1 MSEDKNPNVSTI
13 ELHEEFIQHIEN
25 GGGLIR
31 TLSAVTVVV
40 AALLA
45 ISYLSQ
51 LVLLP
56 YVYGVKSQT
65 VNLVDPALQATE
77 LLLTVLT
84 LVWLYVGLRDYFFA
98 RRLAKQVKEIRAM
111 EAEVAKKYGLDS

>member
-25 GGGLIR
+25 GGGLVR
-31 TLSAVTVVV
+31 TLSVVTVVV

-45 ISYLSQ
+45 TSYLSQ
-51 LVLLP
+51 LVLP

-77 LLLTVLT
+77 LLLTALT